1 MLCNTYAVRKDCF
14 SVLRHSF
21 TNPELSSPVGQGE
34 GTNAEQPQVRG
45 SAPFALRGDI
55 FRVDLSLILRRGEEW
70 MENTL
75 LKVPH
80 TAPDSGVAA
89 EKEMVDAL

>member
-45 SAPFALRGDI
+45 SAPLALRGDI
-55 FRVDLSLILRRGEEW
+55 CWADLSLILQRGEEW

-80 TAPDSGVAA
+80 TAPDSRVAA
-89 EKEMVDAL
+89 EKEIVDAL